1 MNLNTP
7 ADYRAALESADLAI
21 PTWLD
26 DLSQDEL
33 RFRMSV
39 VIVLQSKQE
48 LQLVHWA
55 ARMATARKTDLSL
68 IWAQKRRGDAQIT
81 HVKSVE
87 DAPDEL
93 ISVLDDLDENG
104 FYFEGSEEVDD
115 VSNSS
120 GVIEEGEITKPQE
133 LPLRLITVRS
143 EHTHYDIEKELEE
156 HKTKTLILPRDAQ
169 LKAGSEESK
178 LHDHL
183 VSNVPCEIILLTP
196 GDREV
201 GNCREIVTP
210 VGEGPHTRLV
220 CEWRMTW

>member
-1 MNLNTP
+1 
-7 ADYRAALESADLAI
+7 
-21 PTWLD
+21 
-26 DLSQDEL
+26 
-33 RFRMSV
+33 MSV

-115 VSNSS
+115 VSSSS
-120 GVIEEGEITKPQE
+120 GVIEEGEITKPKE
-133 LPLRLITVRS
+133 LPLRLITVPVS
-143 EHTHYDIEKELEE
+143 YTHL
-156 HKTKTLILPRDAQ
+156 TLPT
-169 LKAGSEESK
+169 
-178 LHDHL
+178 
-183 VSNVPCEIILLTP
+183 N
-196 GDREV
+196 REV
-201 GNCREIVTP
+201 
-210 VGEGPHTRLV
+210 
-220 CEWRMTW
+220 